1 MLRKLLDY
9 VCVSA
14 GCKRIH
20 LGRNSIQALK
30 LKFLLL
36 SSLKCSLENTK
47 FIFEGLQKSESFVHE
62 KVLR

>member
-14 GCKRIH
+14 GCKRVH

-47 FIFEGLQKSESFVHE
+47 FIFEGLQKS
-62 KVLR
+62 